1 MLIGPLVSPPGM
13 VETSFLQA
21 KRRCCHARGSGHPEA
36 GSQEKVRQRLDSRF
50 RGNDS
55 RGITSRLQVNLLG
68 TYHLAGGSNSDHFSK
83 ENSRK

>member
-1 MLIGPLVSPPGM
+1 MP
-13 VETSFLQA
+13 A
-21 KRRCCHARGSGHPEA
+21 EA
-36 GSQEKVRQRLDSRF
+36 GIQRQAPRKKRGKDWIPAPRLRGDRL

-68 TYHLAGGSNSDHFSK
+68 TYHLAGGSNSDYFSK